1 MLYVFAI
8 RQNVSYVW
16 VLVEL
21 EKKNFLLILDLI
33 ETYKKRLP
41 YPYFQW
47 LPNGL
52 VISFEIRV
60 FGSPRSHFKN
70 LDLSP

>member
-33 ETYKKRLP
+33 ETYKKDYLIHIFNG
-41 YPYFQW
+41 YPT
-47 LPNGL
+47 
-52 VISFEIRV
+52 
-60 FGSPRSHFKN
+60 
-70 LDLSP
+70 D